1 MEMEIA
7 SDDDACGANNSHNT
21 VRRIMSEGILQNDD
35 GDTEKFDPY
44 RALERSQSDASLI
57 QNFEG
62 GISSSVDT
70 TDDETVLVRSNIGH
84 NVSECST
91 VYYDLSKA
99 VECEVSKTRG
109 EQKGRPRTPRALET
123 IPQDEELQ
131 IDKPVKNF
139 ARSISSESTSSI
151 YEDSAS
157 ATYTQKMC
165 KEEKSYS
172 FSSSSSSSSAAASL
186 SATSVKFTKSA
197 GGASGS
203 ISGGGGGGGDAGSS
217 CGGGGGGS
225 SSSCSKQQQQEQIIT
240 TSKTTLK
247 STMQAFSQD
256 LYNKIHVLHIGS
268 TPEQIIALR
277 EMLALIDSA
286 WSTPVHGRD
295 LAYRLCDIIRDEGAL
310 ERIVSNCGSSDT
322 DLMQASGRVLD
333 QIMTTE
339 NREAVAKTGL
349 DTVVQMTYKT
359 KNMGDMSRTSTGIL
373 ESLFKTSESTCREV
387 IKLGGLDVVL
397 HWSRYTDRMTL
408 RHCAFALANL
418 ALYGGPENQELMI
431 KNKVAEWLFPLAF
444 NDDDSIRYYA
454 CLAISALVSNKEIE
468 AAVIKSGTME
478 LVLPFIENHTPTEF
492 AQSDQSHQH
501 GCAREWLTRL
511 IPVLSSKREEAQAL
525 AAFHFAMEAGIKAAQ
540 DHKEVFYDIGCIN
553 PLKRLA
559 SSPNATAS
567 KLAIEA
573 LRIIGEEI
581 PHKLTQQV
589 PLWTA
594 EDVSYWVNQIGFTEY
609 VDRFEECRVDGD
621 LLLMISEFDLQD
633 SIKMSPSIKRKRFIR
648 ELKQLKTTADY
659 SSCDHSRLNDWL
671 REISAEFSLYTYQ
684 MLRCGIDKAALPTVT
699 EAELEREGHIT
710 NSIHRRKIMSHILSL
725 PRSESP
731 RSFTMNSA
739 EIFGAQKTIDAFI
752 SYRRSNG
759 SQLASLLKVHLQLRG
774 FSVFLDI
781 ERLRAGKFDDG
792 LLNSIERAENFILV
806 LTPQALDRC
815 IDDVDKKDWVH
826 REIVEALQH
835 DCNIIPLMDNF
846 EWPPCEKLPED
857 IRSVARFNG
866 VRWIHDYQ
874 DACVDKIERFLRGEQ
889 NMRKG
894 QLQSM
899 SNQGSFEEPGTPR
912 TCLSRPRIDSTMKTK
927 ETFDLQIHK
936 KLYCGGCHCGEVRF
950 QCMAPEELLVIECNC
965 SICFV
970 KQNSHFIVHQ
980 SNLEIT
986 KGEENLTTYRFNTM
1000 AAQHMFCKICG
1011 VQSFYIPRSNQ
1022 DSYGVNPRCL
1032 DSYKSLKIKTE
1043 HFNGEDWE
1051 RSIVEK
1057 APKSFR

>member
-1 MEMEIA
+1 MEMEIV

-57 QNFEG
+57 QNFES

-70 TDDETVLVRSNIGH
+70 TDDETVRVRNVGH
-84 NVSECST
+84 KVSECST

-99 VECEVSKTRG
+99 VECEVSKT
-109 EQKGRPRTPRALET
+109 QKGRPRTPRALET

-131 IDKPVKNF
+131 IEKPVKNF
-139 ARSISSESTSSI
+139 SRSISSESSSSI
-151 YEDSAS
+151 YEDSG
-157 ATYTQKMC
+157 TTFTQKLC

-172 FSSSSSSSSAAASL
+172 FSSSSLSS
-186 SATSVKFTKSA
+186 TSVKFTK
-197 GGASGS
+197 GG
-203 ISGGGGGGGDAGSS
+203 
-217 CGGGGGGS
+217 
-225 SSSCSKQQQQEQIIT
+225 QQEQIVT
-240 TSKTTLK
+240 KSKTTLK
-247 STMQAFSQD
+247 STMQTFSQE
-256 LYNKIHVLHIGS
+256 LRNKIHVLHIGS
-268 TPEQIIALR
+268 TPEQIAALR
-277 EMLALIDSA
+277 EMLALIENA

-295 LAYRLCDIIRDEGAL
+295 LAYGLCDIIRHEGAL
-310 ERIVSNCGSSDT
+310 ERIVSNCGSSNK
-322 DLMQASGRVLD
+322 DLLRASGRVLE

-339 NREAVAKTGL
+339 NREAVAKIGL
-349 DTVVQMTYKT
+349 DTVVKMTYKT
-359 KNMGDMSRTSTGIL
+359 KNMCDMARTSTGIL
-373 ESLFKTSESTCREV
+373 ESLFKTSENTCGEV

-397 HWSRYTDRMTL
+397 HWCRYTDRMTL

-431 KNKVAEWLFPLAF
+431 KHKVAEWLFPLAF

-468 AAVIKSGTME
+468 AAVVKSGTME

-609 VDRFEECRVDGD
+609 ADRFEDCRVDGD
-621 LLLMISEFDLQD
+621 LLLVISEYDLQD
-633 SIKMSPSIKRKRFIR
+633 SIRMTPSITRKRFIR

-659 SSCDHSRLNDWL
+659 SSCDNTRLNDWL
-671 REISAEFSLYTYQ
+671 REISEEFSLYTYQ
-684 MLRCGIDKAALPTVT
+684 MLRCGIDKTVLPTVS
-699 EAELEREGHIT
+699 EDELERECCIT
-710 NSIHRRKIMSHILSL
+710 NSIHRRKIMDHIKMLTMPNSQ
-725 PRSESP
+725 
-731 RSFTMNSA
+731 FT
-739 EIFGAQKTIDAFI
+739 TIDEDPSDIRRVQKKIDVFI

-781 ERLRAGKFDDG
+781 ERLRAGKFDVG
-792 LLNSIERAENFILV
+792 LLKSVQKARNFILV

-815 IDDVDKKDWVH
+815 IGDSERKDWVH
-826 REIVEALQH
+826 REIAAALEH
-835 DCNIIPLMDNF
+835 KCNIIPLMDNF
-846 EWPPCEKLPED
+846 DWPPCEKLPED
-857 IRSVARFNG
+857 IRSITCFNG

-874 DACVDKIERFLRGEQ
+874 DACVDKIERFLRGDV
-889 NMRKG
+889 NVRRG
-894 QLQSM
+894 QLQSL
-899 SNQGSFEEPGTPR
+899 SNQGSFEDPVMAQFKWSSSSNEN
-912 TCLSRPRIDSTMKTK
+912 DSPPK
-927 ETFDLQIHK
+927 
-936 KLYCGGCHCGEVRF
+936 
-950 QCMAPEELLVIECNC
+950 
-965 SICFV
+965 
-970 KQNSHFIVHQ
+970 NSP
-980 SNLEIT
+980 S
-986 KGEENLTTYRFNTM
+986 
-1000 AAQHMFCKICG
+1000 
-1011 VQSFYIPRSNQ
+1011 
-1022 DSYGVNPRCL
+1022 
-1032 DSYKSLKIKTE
+1032 
-1043 HFNGEDWE
+1043 
-1051 RSIVEK
+1051 
-1057 APKSFR
+1057 